1 MDNKQNNVIKSEKR
15 EFALANEPQAYVIS
29 VHIRNMMATYG
40 EEYVRSV
47 MKELFLTEQPKRR
60 TKKTVVNG

>member
-15 EFALANEPQAYVIS
+15 EFELANKPQAYVIS